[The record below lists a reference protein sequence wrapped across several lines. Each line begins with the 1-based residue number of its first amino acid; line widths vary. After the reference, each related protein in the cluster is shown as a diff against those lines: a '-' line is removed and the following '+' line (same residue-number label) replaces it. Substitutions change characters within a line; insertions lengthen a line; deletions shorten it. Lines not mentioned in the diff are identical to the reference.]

1 LNLYLDWAD
10 SRISETC
17 EKALIRL
24 IKGIDLGV
32 VDDSEAIV
40 MSMGKESSINIVGS
54 CETCAPSSEV
64 VAGFSVT
71 LYEPGRVGVSS
82 NFLLAAFK
90 AKRHL
95 FFLRALYSGDSGGLL
110 ELSGKIGLKPK
121 SYPLKVVAGVE
132 SILELRFHFSEIG
145 S

>member
-1 LNLYLDWAD
+1 MHGETKNSGIVLFLGSNHNEVTLSGKRLKYWHTRLACLNLYLDWAD

-71 LYEPGRVGVSS
+71 VC
-82 NFLLAAFK
+82 LAADCCFNC
-90 AKRHL
+90 A
-95 FFLRALYSGDSGGLL
+95 S
-110 ELSGKIGLKPK
+110 
-121 SYPLKVVAGVE
+121 
-132 SILELRFHFSEIG
+132 
-145 S
+145 